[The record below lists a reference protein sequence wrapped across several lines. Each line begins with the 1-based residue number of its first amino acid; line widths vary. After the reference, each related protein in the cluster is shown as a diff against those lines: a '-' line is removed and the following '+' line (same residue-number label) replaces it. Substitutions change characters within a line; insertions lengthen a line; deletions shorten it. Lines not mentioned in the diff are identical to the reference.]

1 MRLVFRTFTTPVFRW
16 PWDGDR
22 GSLPVDSGAR
32 EAVIIDMPVG
42 DPNVNRHKTRS
53 LLFND
58 AGDLFVSV
66 GSEAI
71 DDTDPDA
78 YRARILR
85 YPASTLGGEAIVWT
99 AGVSFAIGTRNAV
112 AIGLRDNVLY
122 SADNGQ
128 GEIIDDRF
136 GGNITPDH
144 VRLHVCRCL
153 KHGVGKRVRRGSDC
167 FGALSVL
174 TW

>member
-1 MRLVFRTFTTPVFRW
+1 
-16 PWDGDR
+16 
-22 GSLPVDSGAR
+22 
-32 EAVIIDMPVG
+32 MPVG
-42 DPNVNRHKTRS
+42 DPNANRHKTRS

-58 AGDLFVSV
+58 AGDLFVSI

-85 YPASTLGGEAIVWT
+85 YSASTLGGEAIVWT
-99 AGVSFAIGTRNAV
+99 AGASFAIGTRNAV
-112 AIGLRDNVLY
+112 GIGFRDNVLY

-136 GGNITPDH
+136 GGDITPDH
-144 VRLHVCRCL
+144 V
-153 KHGVGKRVRRGSDC
+153 S
-167 FGALSVL
+167 S
-174 TW
+174 